1 MTACP
6 TSQHN
11 VLPKNSPEKHR
22 RPLHIGARQGKTF
35 WEPAGPVVEAWPHL
49 GPRISARAQTL
60 AGPDAAFSIHMAMIG
75 GSTETATPSIVFCVN
90 DIALQRAI
98 RNDGALNNIL
108 RGYPLSIAVDF
119 CPTLPRFLAQDA
131 ASVEFPPDDGPVCS
145 ATPFSVWATEAAPTI
160 GARLYVKCRDGGP
173 PRMSTAGAVFFH
185 RGKAFQ
191 TTVRHVFF
199 KPESVPTDPHQ
210 PSFQNDLEMDGSDSD
225 DFDHDSDDSIGDSMD
240 GETFCHGEPD
250 GTLHDGS
257 SVPSSTQGPPSFND
271 EEETDGRHPSE
282 NGKDPEVPWGV
293 FHIGTALPETI
304 VGGQRAVDCALI
316 EVQVSSDVD
325 PNLVSYDPL
334 DSTKKVRVTRPARM
348 DKTPL
353 SGTPVIVATS
363 SRPVSGRLYKT
374 LAYIKP
380 RYQRDTVAVYPLVLD
395 DDMSLEVGDCG
406 SVVIQLKG
414 SEVLM
419 FGHVVFGHPG
429 TAMAYI
435 LPMETIIDDM
445 AELLS
450 PDISLQPA
458 TYPKQKLGNS
468 IRTEFASPKFYEDMK
483 EVVMPEKHVIRG
495 FLDKIV
501 DKVGNTRTL
510 MKRNRQMEVVNHG
523 YSFEDLFF
531 RLPPELRDQVIDFL
545 NFREAMNLRH
555 VSLRFRAA
563 VSVNGSAISKRFLEN
578 NPLPPLAQKLYR
590 KESPDLAH
598 IHMVGH
604 CHAVAWRLADHMVQ
618 WLRRDMFLYGSR
630 FQRQQFQPKKVRM
643 KQRLLPSLFLLGRFF
658 EMCHDFLEE
667 QVQSGADANSKADHI
682 PITFP
687 FKGQVMADCSDELLL
702 QTHDVAVVLFTFLR
716 RAMRPPSKYGSVERV
731 LRHGSMKAPSD
742 KEIAA
747 VLYHGGL
754 ETMVNILDLEDLDKK
769 AAAVR
774 SYCASPHQPVEA
786 VLKLSS
792 SGRRRIGLNSESNGS
807 VTITVTEKS
816 QPLKLYPLLPRLPD
830 LDHIWLPSAEAV
842 LMERRVI
849 RGRRDLNTFPVAMRE
864 LIPESETPADKLY
877 KEGHDLWH
885 ALSDSEGRNMAH
897 SVT

>member
-1 MTACP
+1 MATCP

-11 VLPKNSPEKHR
+11 TLLKSSPEWHR
-22 RPLHIGARQGKTF
+22 RPLHVDTRQGKTF
-35 WEPAGPVVEAWPHL
+35 WEPTGPVVEAWPRL

-75 GSTETATPSIVFCVN
+75 GSTETASPGIVFCVN

-98 RNDGALNNIL
+98 RNDSVLNNII
-108 RGYPLSIAVDF
+108 RDCPLSIGVDF
-119 CPTLPRFLAQDA
+119 CPTLPRFLARDA
-131 ASVEFPPDDGPVCS
+131 ASVKVPPDDGPSCS
-145 ATPFSVWATEAAPTI
+145 PTPYIVWSTEAAPRI
-160 GARLYVKCRDGGP
+160 GARFYVKCRDGGP

-199 KPESVPTDPHQ
+199 QPERVPTDPNQ
-210 PSFQNDLEMDGSDSD
+210 PSFQNDLDLDGSDSD
-225 DFDHDSDDSIGDSMD
+225 DFDHDLDDSNSMD
-240 GETFCHGEPD
+240 GETFCHREPN
-250 GTLHDGS
+250 GTPHDGS
-257 SVPSSTQGPPSFND
+257 SAPSSTQGPPSFV
-271 EEETDGRHPSE
+271 EGEGTHGRQLSE
-282 NGKDPEVPWGV
+282 KGKDPEVPSGV
-293 FHIGTALPETI
+293 FHIGTALPETV

-316 EVQVSSDVD
+316 EVQVSSDAD
-325 PNLVSYDPL
+325 PNLVSYDPS

-348 DKTPL
+348 DKTPP

-380 RYQRDTVAVYPLVLD
+380 RYQRETVAVYPLLLD
-395 DDMSLEVGDCG
+395 EDMSLEVGDCG

-450 PDISLQPA
+450 TDISLQPP
-458 TYPKQKLGNS
+458 TCPKQRLGNS
-468 IRTEFASPKFYEDMK
+468 VRTEFASPKFYEDIK
-483 EVVMPEKHVIRG
+483 EVVMPKKHVFRG

-510 MKRNRQMEVVNHG
+510 MERSRQKEVVNHG

-531 RLPPELRDQVIDFL
+531 RLPPELRDQVIDCL

-590 KESPDLAH
+590 KDSPDLAH

-643 KQRLLPSLFLLGRFF
+643 KQRLLPSLLLLGRFF

-667 QVQSGADANSKADHI
+667 QAQSEADADSQRDRI
-682 PITFP
+682 PISFP
-687 FKGQVMADCSDELLL
+687 LKGQVMHDCSDELLL

-716 RAMRPPSKYGSVERV
+716 QAMRPPSKYGSVERV

-754 ETMVNILDLEDLDKK
+754 ETMVKILDLEDLDKK

-774 SYCASPHQPVEA
+774 SYCASPHQAAEVM
-786 VLKLSS
+786 LKGASL
-792 SGRRRIGLNSESNGS
+792 GRRRFGLKSELNEPG
-807 VTITVTEKS
+807 TTTEKGE
-816 QPLKLYPLLPRLPD
+816 PFKLYPLLPRLPD
-830 LDHIWLPSAEAV
+830 LDHIWLPSAEA
-842 LMERRVI
+842 LLIERRVI

-864 LIPESETPADKLY
+864 LILESETPADTLY